1 MTPPKID
8 FAGLKAQYARLKP
21 EIARRIQTV
30 LDHGQFILGPEV
42 AELETALAKRAGVKH
57 AIGVSSGTD
66 ALIMA
71 LMAEGIGAGD
81 AVFVPSFTFTA
92 SAEVVLLL
100 GATPVF
106 VEVDARTFNIDTA
119 DLDRRV
125 TAVAREGKLLP
136 RAVIAVDLFGQ
147 PADYGALEVL
157 CRRHALFLIAD
168 AAQSYGAKLGNR
180 AVGALAPATA
190 ASFFPAKPLGAYG
203 DGGALFTD
211 DDERAAHYRSIRA
224 HGKGNDK
231 YDIVR
236 IGLNARL
243 DTLQA
248 AILMA
253 KLSVFDDELA
263 AREKLARCYDSRL
276 RDVVEI
282 PRRVPDSASAW
293 AQYCILVDQRDAVAK
308 SLKEAGV
315 PTAVYYP
322 RPMHLQTA
330 YARFGEGP
338 GSLPV
343 SERLSERILALP
355 MNPYLAADGA
365 ERVVEA
371 VRGSVSA

>member
-1 MTPPKID
+1 MNPPKID
-8 FAGLKAQYARLKP
+8 FAGLKAQYARIKP
-21 EIARRIQTV
+21 EVARRIQTV

-42 AELETALAKRAGVKH
+42 AELETALAKRAGAKH

-106 VEVDARTFNIDTA
+106 VDVDARTFNIDIA
-119 DLDRRV
+119 DLDRR
-125 TAVAREGKLLP
+125 AAEVAREGKLLP

-147 PADYGALEVL
+147 PADYGALEGL

-211 DDERAAHYRSIRA
+211 DDERAAHYKSIRA
-224 HGKGNDK
+224 HGKGTDK

-236 IGLNARL
+236 LGLNARL

-253 KLSVFDDELA
+253 KLDVFDDELA
-263 AREKLARCYDSRL
+263 AREKLARFYDSRL
-276 RDVVEI
+276 KEAVEI
-282 PRRVPDSASAW
+282 PRRVPDSESAW
-293 AQYCILVDQRDAVAK
+293 AQYCILVDDRDRVAK
-308 SLKEAGV
+308 SLKDAGV

-322 RPMHLQTA
+322 LPMHLQTA
-330 YARFGEGP
+330 YARFGQGP

-343 SERLSERILALP
+343 SERLSQRILALP
-355 MNPYLAADGA
+355 MNPYLDTASAEHVCAAVN
-365 ERVVEA
+365 RA
-371 VRGSVSA
+371 VR

>member
-1 MTPPKID
+1 MNPPKID
-8 FAGLKAQYARLKP
+8 FAGLKAQYARIKP

-42 AELETALAKRAGVKH
+42 AELETALAKRAGAKH
-57 AIGVSSGTD
+57 VVGVSSGTD

-71 LMAEGIGAGD
+71 LMAEGIGTGD

-106 VEVDARTFNIDTA
+106 VEVDPHTFNIDTK
-119 DLDRRV
+119 DLDQRV
-125 TAVAREGKLLP
+125 GEVARAGKLLP

-147 PADYGALEVL
+147 PADYVTLEGL
-157 CRRHALFLIAD
+157 CRRHALFLISD

-211 DDERAAHYRSIRA
+211 DDERAAHYKSIRA
-224 HGKGNDK
+224 HGKGTDK

-236 IGLNARL
+236 LGLNARL

-253 KLSVFDDELA
+253 KLDVFDSELT
-263 AREKLARCYDSRL
+263 AREKLADAYDARL
-276 RDVVEI
+276 KNTVEI
-282 PRRVPDSASAW
+282 PRRVPDSVSAW
-293 AQYCILVDQRDAVAK
+293 AQYCILVDDRDTVAK
-308 SLKEAGV
+308 RLKEAGV

-322 RPMHLQTA
+322 LPMHLQTA
-330 YARFGEGP
+330 YARFGQGP

-343 SERLSERILALP
+343 SERLSQRILALP
-355 MNPYLAADGA
+355 MNPYLTAEQTDYVCSSVAA
-365 ERVVEA
+365 A
-371 VRGSVSA
+371 VC

>member
-1 MTPPKID
+1 MSMPKID
-8 FAGLKAQYARLKP
+8 FAGLKAQYARIKP
-21 EIARRIQTV
+21 EIALRIQTV

-42 AELETALAKRAGVKH
+42 SELETALAKRAGAKH

-66 ALIMA
+66 ALVMA

-106 VEVDARTFNIDTA
+106 VDVDPRNFNIDVN
-119 DLDRRV
+119 DLDHRV
-125 TAVAREGKLLP
+125 SEVVREGKLLP
-136 RAVIAVDLFGQ
+136 RSVIAVDLFGQ
-147 PADYGALEVL
+147 PADYGVLENL
-157 CRRHALFLIAD
+157 CRRHALHLIAD

-180 AVGALAPATA
+180 AVGALAPTTA

-211 DDERAAHYRSIRA
+211 DDERAVHYKSIRA
-224 HGKGNDK
+224 HGKGTDK

-236 IGLNARL
+236 LGLNARL

-248 AILMA
+248 AILLA
-253 KLSVFDDELA
+253 KLDVFDDELS
-263 AREKLARCYDSRL
+263 AREKVARAYDTRL
-276 RDVVEI
+276 KDTVEI
-282 PRRVPDSASAW
+282 PHRVPDSVSAW
-293 AQYCILVDQRDAVAK
+293 AQYCILVDNRDAVAK
-308 SLKEAGV
+308 RLKEAGV

-322 RPMHLQTA
+322 LPMHLQTA
-330 YARFGEGP
+330 YARFGQGP

-343 SERLSERILALP
+343 SERLSQRILALP
-355 MNPYLAADGA
+355 MNPYLTVEQTDYVCTSVAA
-365 ERVVEA
+365 A
-371 VRGSVSA
+371 VQ

>member
-1 MTPPKID
+1 MSTQKID
-8 FAGLKAQYARLKP
+8 FAGLKAQYARIKP
-21 EIARRIQTV
+21 EVARRIQTV

-42 AELETALAKRAGVKH
+42 AELEKALAARSGAKH

-66 ALIMA
+66 ALVMA
-71 LMAEGIGAGD
+71 LMAEGIGTGD

-106 VEVDARTFNIDTA
+106 VEVDPRTFNIDTG
-119 DLDRRV
+119 DLDRRA
-125 TAVAREGKLLP
+125 TEVAKAGKLLP
-136 RAVIAVDLFGQ
+136 RAVISVDLFGQ
-147 PADYGALEVL
+147 PANYGALEGL

-203 DGGALFTD
+203 DGGAVLTD

-224 HGKGNDK
+224 HGKGDDK

-236 IGLNARL
+236 LGLNARL

-253 KLSVFDDELA
+253 KLTVFDSELA
-263 AREKLARCYDSRL
+263 ARERLARVYDSRL
-276 RDVVEI
+276 RGAVEI
-282 PRRVPDSASAW
+282 PYRVPDAVSAW
-293 AQYCILVDQRDAVAK
+293 AQYCILVDRRDEVAK
-308 SLKEAGV
+308 SLKDAGV

-330 YARFGEGP
+330 YARFGGGP

-343 SERLSERILALP
+343 SEELCERVLALP
-355 MNPYLAADGA
+355 MNPYLDAASA
-365 ERVVEA
+365 EHVCTA
-371 VRGSVSA
+371 VLKAVQ

>member
-1 MTPPKID
+1 MNPPKID
-8 FAGLKAQYARLKP
+8 FAGLKAQYARIKP
-21 EIARRIQTV
+21 EVARRIQTV

-42 AELETALAKRAGVKH
+42 AELETALAKRAGAKH

-106 VEVDARTFNIDTA
+106 VDVDARTFNIDIA
-119 DLDRRV
+119 DLDRR
-125 TAVAREGKLLP
+125 AAEVAREGKLLP

-147 PADYGALEVL
+147 PADYGALEGL

-211 DDERAAHYRSIRA
+211 DDERAAHYKSIRA
-224 HGKGNDK
+224 HGKGTDK

-236 IGLNARL
+236 LGLNARL

-253 KLSVFDDELA
+253 KLDVFDDELA
-263 AREKLARCYDSRL
+263 AREKLARFYDSRL
-276 RDVVEI
+276 KEAVEI
-282 PRRVPDSASAW
+282 PRRVPDSESAW
-293 AQYCILVDQRDAVAK
+293 AQYCILVDDRDRVAK
-308 SLKEAGV
+308 SLKDAGV

-322 RPMHLQTA
+322 LPMHLQTA
-330 YARFGEGP
+330 YARFGQGP

-343 SERLSERILALP
+343 SERLSQRILALP
-355 MNPYLAADGA
+355 MNPYLDTAGA
-365 ERVVEA
+365 EHVCAAVNRA
-371 VRGSVSA
+371 VR

>member
-1 MTPPKID
+1 MNTPKID
-8 FAGLKAQYARLKP
+8 FAGLKAQYARIKP
-21 EIARRIQTV
+21 EVARRIQTV

-42 AELETALAKRAGVKH
+42 AEMEAALAKRAGAKH
-57 AIGVSSGTD
+57 CVGVSSGTD

-71 LMAEGIGAGD
+71 LMAEGIGTGD

-92 SAEVVLLL
+92 SAEVALLL

-106 VEVDARTFNIDTA
+106 VEVDPRTFNIDTA

-125 TAVAREGKLLP
+125 GEVIREGKLLP

-147 PADYGALEVL
+147 PADYGTLENL

-203 DGGALFTD
+203 DGGALLTD
-211 DDERAAHYRSIRA
+211 DDERAAHYKSIRA
-224 HGKGNDK
+224 HGKGSDK

-236 IGLNARL
+236 LGLNARL

-253 KLSVFDDELA
+253 KLTIFDDELA
-263 AREKLARCYDSRL
+263 AREKLARFYDSRL
-276 RDVVEI
+276 KDVVEI
-282 PRRVPDSASAW
+282 PRRVPDSMSAW
-293 AQYCILVDQRDAVAK
+293 AQYCILVNNRDEVAK
-308 SLKEAGV
+308 RLKEAGV

-322 RPMHLQTA
+322 LPMHLQTA
-330 YARFGEGP
+330 YARFGQGP

-343 SERLSERILALP
+343 SEQLSQRILALP
-355 MNPYLAADGA
+355 MNPYLDAEGA
-365 ERVVEA
+365 EHVCAA
-371 VRGSVSA
+371 VRRAVQ

>member
-1 MTPPKID
+1 MSTPKID
-8 FAGLKAQYARLKP
+8 FAGLKAQYARIKP
-21 EIARRIQTV
+21 EVARRIQTV

-42 AELETALAKRAGVKH
+42 AEMEAALAKRAGAKH
-57 AIGVSSGTD
+57 CVGVSSGTD

-71 LMAEGIGAGD
+71 LMAEGIGTGD

-92 SAEVVLLL
+92 SAEVALLL

-106 VEVDARTFNIDTA
+106 VEVDPRTFNIDTA

-125 TAVAREGKLLP
+125 GEVIREGKLLP
-136 RAVIAVDLFGQ
+136 RAVISVDLFGQ
-147 PADYGALEVL
+147 PADYGTLENL

-203 DGGALFTD
+203 DGGALLTD
-211 DDERAAHYRSIRA
+211 DDERAAHYKSIRA
-224 HGKGNDK
+224 HGKGSDK

-236 IGLNARL
+236 LGLNARL

-253 KLSVFDDELA
+253 KLTVFDDELV
-263 AREKLARCYDSRL
+263 AREKLARFYDSQL
-276 RDVVEI
+276 KDVVEI
-282 PRRVPDSASAW
+282 PRRVPDSMSAW
-293 AQYCILVDQRDAVAK
+293 AQYCILVNNRDEVAK
-308 SLKEAGV
+308 RLKEAGV

-322 RPMHLQTA
+322 LPMHLQTA
-330 YARFGEGP
+330 YARFGQGP

-343 SERLSERILALP
+343 SEELSQRILALP
-355 MNPYLAADGA
+355 MNPYLDAEGAAHVA
-365 ERVVEA
+365 NA
-371 VRGSVSA
+371 VRRAVA

>member
-1 MTPPKID
+1 MSAPKID

-30 LDHGQFILGPEV
+30 LDHGQFILGPEI
-42 AELETALAKRAGVKH
+42 AELEAALAKRAGAKYAV
-57 AIGVSSGTD
+57 GVSSGTD
-66 ALIMA
+66 ALVMA

-92 SAEVVLLL
+92 SAEVALLL

-106 VEVDARTFNIDTA
+106 VEVDARTFNIDPA

-125 TAVAREGKLLP
+125 AEVVRAGELLP

-147 PADYGALEVL
+147 PADYGALERV
-157 CRRHALFLIAD
+157 CRQHALFLISD

-180 AVGALAPATA
+180 AVGTLAPATA

-203 DGGALFTD
+203 DGGALLTD
-211 DDERAAHYRSIRA
+211 DDERASQYRSIRA
-224 HGKGNDK
+224 HGKGEDK

-236 IGLNARL
+236 LGLNARL

-253 KLSVFDDELA
+253 KLTVFDDELA
-263 AREKLARCYDSRL
+263 ARERLAKFYDSRL
-276 RDVVEI
+276 CDAVEI

-293 AQYCILVDQRDAVAK
+293 AQYCILVDNRGAVAK
-308 SLKEAGV
+308 TLKDAGV

-330 YARFGEGP
+330 YARFGAGP

-343 SERLSERILALP
+343 SELLCERILALP
-355 MNPYLAADGA
+355 MNPYLDETAA
-365 ERVVEA
+365 EYVCM
-371 VRGSVSA
+371 SVCRATG

>member
-1 MTPPKID
+1 MSKQKID
-8 FAGLKAQYARLKP
+8 FAGLKAQYARIKP
-21 EIARRIQTV
+21 EVARRIQTV

-42 AELETALAKRAGVKH
+42 GELETALAARSGAKH

-106 VEVDARTFNIDTA
+106 VEVDARTFNIDAA
-119 DLDRRV
+119 DLDQRA
-125 TAVAREGKLLP
+125 TEVARAGKLLP
-136 RAVIAVDLFGQ
+136 RAVISVDLFGQ
-147 PADYGALEVL
+147 PADYGALDGL

-203 DGGALFTD
+203 DGGALLTD

-224 HGKGNDK
+224 HGKGDDK

-236 IGLNARL
+236 LGLNARL

-253 KLSVFDDELA
+253 KLTVFDDELA
-263 AREKLARCYDSRL
+263 ARERLSRFYDARL
-276 RDVVEI
+276 RNVVEI
-282 PRRVPDSASAW
+282 PHRVPDAVSAW
-293 AQYCILVDQRDAVAK
+293 AQYCILVDRRDEVAK

-330 YARFGEGP
+330 YARFGGGP

-343 SERLSERILALP
+343 SEDLCGRVLALP
-355 MNPYLAADGA
+355 MNPYLDNASA
-365 ERVVEA
+365 EHVCMA
-371 VRGSVSA
+371 VSKAVQ